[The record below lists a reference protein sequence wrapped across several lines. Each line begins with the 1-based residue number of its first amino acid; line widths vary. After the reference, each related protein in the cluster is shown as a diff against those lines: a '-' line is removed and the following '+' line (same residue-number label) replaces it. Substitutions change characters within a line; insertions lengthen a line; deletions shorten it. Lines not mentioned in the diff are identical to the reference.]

1 MRNGSWGAC
10 GTSTAQ
16 FIIHVIHTKA
26 SCSEQTQKISI
37 SPPSLFF
44 PSRFESLFFINP
56 LYVTSSLLMVLSSYH
71 LTGKLIPVFDCCQP
85 QHNDPY
91 PSPKVLLTL
100 PFPWIG
106 CQDKVIIKLLVWVSV
121 LACLAIHLHLHV
133 NKSANWAN
141 VVFRETW
148 SEVRPANSHCRHLTI
163 GGSKCGRLNSW
174 LNSVNTLMIFSVAET
189 EVLHFCCISELQF
202 YTENKEI
209 SG

>member
-44 PSRFESLFFINP
+44 LSCFESLFFINP

-91 PSPKVLLTL
+91 PSPLVLLKL
-100 PFPWIG
+100 LFPWIR
-106 CQDKVIIKLLVWVSV
+106 CQDKVIILCLNFWLEFLSWLVLQYIYIYMWTEMQTGQMLSFMKHERNSD
-121 LACLAIHLHLHV
+121 LQIHIADIWPMEEADWTLNSENTL
-133 NKSANWAN
+133 
-141 VVFRETW
+141 VVF
-148 SEVRPANSHCRHLTI
+148 
-163 GGSKCGRLNSW
+163 
-174 LNSVNTLMIFSVAET
+174 SVGET